1 MHWLLSAL
9 AILAAHFTTSPWLQ
23 APGFADITRPVS
35 GESVRGVVTLEGT
48 ANHPTFDH
56 FDLAFGYD
64 PDPTDT
70 WFPIVDSDRSKVVEG
85 RLAVWDTSAVADGV
99 YRLRLRVW
107 PAEGQ
112 ALVAVV
118 GGVRVRNR
126 SAMETPTP
134 GPTAQAAPSTPM
146 IETPAPSPVPTEAIV
161 AAPEPG
167 GRVRSALVAGGVLG
181 IAALGGTAAYA
192 GWRAVRRAA
201 WGSPRAIHRA
211 ERRRRPRGR
220 P

>member
-1 MHWLLSAL
+1 MHWLLPAL
-9 AILAAHFTTSPWLQ
+9 LILAVRLTSGPWLQ

-48 ANHPTFDH
+48 ANHPSFDH

-70 WFPIVDSDRSKVVEG
+70 WFPIVDSDRSRVVEG

-107 PAEGQ
+107 PTEGQ
-112 ALVAVV
+112 PLVALV
-118 GGVRVRNR
+118 GGVRVRNQG
-126 SAMETPTP
+126 AIETPTP
-134 GPTAQAAPSTPM
+134 GPTVPAAESTPLA
-146 IETPAPSPVPTEAIV
+146 ETRTPMPSPTAV
-161 AAPEPG
+161 AVSSPEPG

-181 IAALGGTAAYA
+181 GVGLGGLAAYA
-192 GWRAVRRAA
+192 GWRAARRAA
-201 WGSPRAIHRA
+201 WGSPRAVHRA
-211 ERRRRPRGR
+211 GRRRRPRGR
-220 P
+220 T

>member
-1 MHWLLSAL
+1 MHWLLAAL
-9 AILAAHFTTSPWLQ
+9 MILAVRLPNDPWLQ

-35 GESVRGVVTLEGT
+35 GEAVRGIVTLEGT

-70 WFPIVDSDRSKVVEG
+70 WFPIVDSDQSKVVEG

-112 ALVAVV
+112 PLVALV
-118 GGVRVRNR
+118 GGVRVRNQ
-126 SAMETPTP
+126 SAIETPTP
-134 GPTAQAAPSTPM
+134 GPTAQAALSTPM
-146 IETPAPSPVPTEAIV
+146 VETPTPRPTPTEQV
-161 AAPEPG
+161 VVAPEPG
-167 GRVRSALVAGGVLG
+167 GRVRSAFLAGGVLG
-181 IAALGGTAAYA
+181 VVALGGTAAYA

-201 WGSPRAIHRA
+201 WGSSRAVHRA
-211 ERRRRPRGR
+211 ERRRRPRAR
-220 P
+220 I

>member
-9 AILAAHFTTSPWLQ
+9 VILAAPFTYSPWLQ

-35 GESVRGVVTLEGT
+35 GEAVRGIVTLEGT
-48 ANHPTFDH
+48 ANHPAFDH

-112 ALVAVV
+112 PLVAVV

-126 SAMETPTP
+126 SAIETPTP
-134 GPTAQAAPSTPM
+134 GPTAEAALPTPM
-146 IETPAPSPVPTEAIV
+146 LETPTPSPMPTEAVV

-167 GRVRSALVAGGVLG
+167 GRVRSAFVAGGVLG
-181 IAALGGTAAYA
+181 SVALAVTGAYA
-192 GWRAVRRAA
+192 GWRAAQRAA
-201 WGSPRAIHRA
+201 WGAPRTVHRA
-211 ERRRRPRGR
+211 ERRRRRR
-220 P
+220 DRT